1 MSMKLILTIMFGLIA
16 MTASA
21 ATIECDCEVQVYSPM
36 TGSHQMSVNTL
47 KTYTLESFSSYSLKN
62 QKKCRLSCE
71 EKFLEDMPTQRL
83 NALLATYAQGL
94 ITEGAV
100 GYNCTGLTTL
110 KFPVR
115 VKASMGQLGLGN
127 VADVIQVIN
136 HEEICF

>member
-1 MSMKLILTIMFGLIA
+1 MKLIFTILFGFTTMA
-16 MTASA
+16 ASA
-21 ATIECDCEVQVYSPM
+21 VTVECDCEVQVYSPM

-47 KTYTLESFSSYSLKN
+47 KVYTLESFSSYSLKN

-71 EKFLEDMPTQRL
+71 ERFMEDMPTQRL

-127 VADVIQVIN
+127 VVDVVQVIN